1 MIRTLALR
9 SLVVAPTLALV
20 GVGVTGCG
28 ADESVSAGAPA
39 SGPAG
44 EVPAGVAEQ
53 YSVLEE
59 EIAAE
64 GGEITSGDWRI
75 TYIVEPAE
83 AWFEDATAG
92 SFREPAAGETH
103 HIEVIP
109 FEKATGRV
117 VPDVPIRLEV
127 IDSDGTV
134 VDAKDLISLYGE
146 FFHYAHNFSVPEDG
160 TYTLRAILEPPT
172 FGRHGEQADGPKL
185 AEGAT
190 VEFEDVQLTAER

>member
-1 MIRTLALR
+1 MIHKLALR
-9 SLVVAPTLALV
+9 SLVVAPALALV
-20 GVGVTGCG
+20 SVGITGCG
-28 ADESVSAGAPA
+28 AEEPASAAAPA
-39 SGPAG
+39 D
-44 EVPAGVAEQ
+44 EVPPGVAEQ
-53 YSVLEE
+53 YAVMEE

-64 GGEITSGDWRI
+64 GGEMTSGDWRV

-83 AWFEDATAG
+83 PWFEDGTAD

-103 HIEVIP
+103 HIEIIP

-127 IDSDGTV
+127 IDSAGTV

-146 FFHYAHNFSVPEDG
+146 FFHYAHNFAVPNAG

-185 AEGAT
+185 AKGAT
-190 VEFEDVQLTAER
+190 VEFEDVQLAVEG